1 MKVYSLNARQGE
13 PRFLQAAQANY
24 WFWQRGYEVVGF
36 EREELAAGLLDE
48 DLRTRP
54 EESIV
59 CGSVVVVQEALARAG
74 RPTATC
80 DDTPESLRQFL
91 GREVAAST
99 MGEVRSR
106 ANASPEDLSI
116 HVKPRGRQKLFAGT
130 VVRQYR
136 DFIPL
141 AGVPDDEP
149 VTVQEVVRLASE
161 WRAYVLRGRIV
172 GVVNYKGDPLRFPEA
187 NFMRQAVEQFAAAPI
202 GYGADWGV
210 TDDGRTLLIEVND
223 GYALGN
229 YGLRGSSYTALIECR
244 WRELMGLGDSGVG
257 LE

>member
-13 PRFLQAAQANY
+13 PRFLQAAQVNY

-36 EREELAAGLLDE
+36 EREDLAAGRLDE

-54 EESIV
+54 EECIV

-74 RPTATC
+74 RPAPTG
-80 DDTPESLRQFL
+80 DDAPESLREFL

-106 ANASPEDLSI
+106 ASASPEDFLQ
-116 HVKPRGRQKLFAGT
+116 HLKPRGRQKLFAGT
-130 VVRQYR
+130 VVRKYR

-149 VTVQEVVRLASE
+149 VTVQEVVRFASE

-172 GVVNYKGDPLRFPEA
+172 GVANYKGDSLRFPEA
-187 NFMRQAVEQFAAAPI
+187 NLMRQAAERFVEAPI
-202 GYGADWGV
+202 GYCADWGV

-244 WRELMGLGDSGVG
+244 WRELMGLPDSGVG
-257 LE
+257 IE